1 MMNQEPIRPIV
12 LYLIE
17 RHPLD
22 LSDTQPKFQ
31 WLTQIDPHSEELE
44 ALIGPHQTEDLA
56 ILVDEEPGGPN
67 WDLLLQALIQ
77 AKVNKVV
84 THLALLSPAQR
95 QQLIG
100 ICDQMGAQLITPG
113 DAGRSRLDL
122 ETLEP

>member
-1 MMNQEPIRPIV
+1 MV
-12 LYLIE
+12 
-17 RHPLD
+17 
-22 LSDTQPKFQ
+22 
-31 WLTQIDPHSEELE
+31 DPAGATVRELE
-44 ALIGPHQTEDLA
+44 PLIGPYQTEDLA
-56 ILVDEEPGGPN
+56 ILVDAEPGGPN
-67 WDLLLQALIQ
+67 WDLLLQALMQ
-77 AKVNKVV
+77 NKVNKVV